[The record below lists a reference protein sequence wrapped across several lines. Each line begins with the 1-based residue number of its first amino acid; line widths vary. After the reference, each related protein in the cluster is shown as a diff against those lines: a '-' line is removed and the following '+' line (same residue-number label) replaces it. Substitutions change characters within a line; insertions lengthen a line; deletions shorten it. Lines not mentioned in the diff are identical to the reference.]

1 MLFRSLIES
10 QKEDGEVDKD
20 GQFQKI
26 LEGTK
31 EQMKQLEIQREEMA
45 KKAN

>member
-1 MLFRSLIES
+1 MEA

-20 GQFQKI
+20 GQFEKI

-31 EQMKQLEIQREEMA
+31 AQMKQLEVEREELS
-45 KKAN
+45 KKLGG